1 MKTENDM
8 NGYNVR
14 EVLKVKDMK
23 DDATWWISTQFAR
36 VKK

>member
-1 MKTENDM
+1 LKGKRRKTENDM

-23 DDATWWISTQFAR
+23 DDAPR
-36 VKK
+36 